1 MPSATATQRKGK
13 EVSPEDTATASK
25 RSSVSFTQ
33 LRKDVARITAE
44 ELAKEPKYYRLIC
57 NLTGLRRAQ
66 DCKTLL
72 WMGIYFGSGFLLWN
86 WAKWMPA
93 HIADNWFIW
102 AAVYY
107 VNIFWSFLGAVITHN
122 TMHQAMFYSTF
133 MNRVIQV
140 LLTLSYGHPVSS
152 YVPGHNLSHHK
163 YTQSRKD
170 VMNTHLLQH
179 KSHLMNL
186 LLFSPTVTWSVLQSD
201 LRYILYQQYNGNVA
215 GIRQAL
221 RELLAHTVV
230 QFACLFMS
238 PWKFLLY
245 FHIPHACAQYGIV
258 TLNMLQHDGCEEFI
272 PDTEEVNFNT
282 SRNFV
287 NYWVNFFCLNNGYH
301 TIHHLAPTS
310 HWSLGK
316 ALHEQLIIPNI
327 DQRLVCPSMA
337 QFVYDN
343 YVANGNPWNKESR
356 RLDYRNREIQVR
368 PREDE
373 SRITYEEWLNFP
385 KDFDTSKLPSSTS
398 ELIPAIFLLTFKY
411 AVSPLY
417 SFDPNVKGF
426 A

>member
-1 MPSATATQRKGK
+1 MPATTTNRKKSIVEPPESA
-13 EVSPEDTATASK
+13 SSASAK
-25 RSSVSFTQ
+25 SVSFTQ
-33 LRKDVARITAE
+33 LRKEVARITAE
-44 ELAKEPKYYRLIC
+44 EQAKEPKYYRLVC

-72 WMGIYFGSGFLLWN
+72 WMGIYFGSAFLLWN
-86 WAKWMPA
+86 WAKWMPEQVR
-93 HIADNWFIW
+93 DNWFVW
-102 AAVYY
+102 GGVYY
-107 VNIFWSFLGAVITHN
+107 INIFFSFLGAVITHN

-170 VMNTHLLQH
+170 VMNTHLLQY
-179 KSHLMNL
+179 KSHLVNL
-186 LLFSPTVTWSVLQSD
+186 ILFSPTVTWSVLQSD
-201 LRYILYQQYNGNVA
+201 LRYILYQQYCGNMA
-215 GIRQAL
+215 GINQAL
-221 RELLAHTVV
+221 RELLVHTVV
-230 QFACLFMS
+230 QLSCLYMS
-238 PWKFLLY
+238 PWKYLFY

-282 SRNFV
+282 SRNYT
-287 NYWVNFFCLNNGYH
+287 NYWINFFCLNNGYH

-310 HWSLGK
+310 HWSVGK

-327 DQRLVCPSMA
+327 DGRLNCPSMA

-343 YVANGNPWNKESR
+343 YLANGNPWNKEPR
-356 RLDYRNREIQVR
+356 RLDYMNREIQVR

-373 SRITYEEWLNFP
+373 SRITYEEWLKFP
-385 KDFDTSKLPSSTS
+385 KEFDQNLLPASTGQ
-398 ELIPAIFLLTFKY
+398 LIPAIFLLTFKY
-411 AVSPLY
+411 AISPLY